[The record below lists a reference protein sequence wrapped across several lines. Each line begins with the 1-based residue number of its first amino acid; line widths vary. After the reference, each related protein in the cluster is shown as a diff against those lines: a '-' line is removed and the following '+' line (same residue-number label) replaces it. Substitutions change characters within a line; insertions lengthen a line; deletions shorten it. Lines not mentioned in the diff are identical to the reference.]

1 MMAPFFSVVI
11 PTYNR
16 ADYIIP
22 CLKSVFSQSYR
33 DLEVILVDD
42 GSSDKTKELLTS
54 AFAGEARLKYQW
66 QDNQERAAAR
76 NKGIHLAKGSYIV
89 FLDSDDVMLNN
100 HLAVLKSAIDKNPGI
115 NFLATKFKLSE
126 RGELKTAPIGRVRPG
141 WYGVD
146 LVLKGNV
153 LNMNGCVRRLNE
165 KMKLFNENRSFS
177 VLEDWMFWVEN
188 LVTEQLL
195 LLEECTIT
203 VNVHPQRSLELNNPE
218 IANRRILAQTWLLQ
232 HVPLKASYKRTL
244 TAYSYYFA
252 AIHHYLD
259 QNRVLA
265 LQNWMTSVRG
275 AGLNWEFISLLGK
288 ILVGR
293 KLVLKYGG
301 LQNA

>member
-1 MMAPFFSVVI
+1 MITPFFSVVI

-16 ADYIIP
+16 SDFIIP
-22 CLKSVFSQSYR
+22 CLESVFSQSYA
-33 DLEVILVDD
+33 DFEVIVVDD
-42 GSSDKTKELLTS
+42 GSSDNTKELLTS
-54 AFAGEARLKYQW
+54 TFEGETRLKYQW
-66 QDNQERAAAR
+66 QENQERAAAR

-89 FLDSDDVMLNN
+89 FLDSDDLMLNN
-100 HLAVLKSAIDKNPGI
+100 HLAILKSAIDKNPGI
-115 NFLATKFKLSE
+115 NFLATKFKLSAE
-126 RGELKTAPIGRVRPG
+126 QKLKTAPIGRVRPG

-165 KMKLFNENRSFS
+165 KMKLLNENRSFS

-188 LVTEQLL
+188 LVSDKLL
-195 LLEECTIT
+195 LLEEHTII
-203 VNVHPQRSLELNNPE
+203 VNVHQQRSLELNNPE
-218 IANRRILAQTWLLQ
+218 IANRRLLAQTWLLQ

-265 LQNWMTSVRG
+265 LKNWITSVKG
-275 AGLNWEFISLLGK
+275 AGLNWEFITLLGK

-293 KLVLKYGG
+293 KLLLKYGR